1 LTPSENTS
9 STFLQACDIQLVL
22 AAYDFPSSLE
32 IVASVEE
39 NRVIGWL
46 KSIPMWESIR
56 SKPLAILLTCI
67 ALLQSDTLLAA
78 QVAVRRT
85 EGLVHGFL
93 LLSTL
98 EGKPLAEGDLLQV
111 SRGNRVTSRLIFRF
125 RDGSVHDETAVF
137 SQHGNFRLLTY
148 HLVQKGAAFRNSTD
162 VSIDTSSGQVTIRY
176 TNDEGK
182 EKTASERMTLP
193 PDVANGIIF
202 TLLKNISPDG
212 TPTAISMVA
221 ATPKPK
227 LVKLAVTPRGE
238 EPFSVGGSQRTAIHY
253 VVKIEIGGVSGAIAP
268 LVGKQPTD
276 INVWIL
282 GGEAPAFV
290 KSEGQLYLGGPIW
303 RIELVSPVWRASS
316 SDSKD

>member
-268 LVGKQPTD
+268 LVGKQPPD